1 VKVKRGVSSIKE
13 YLTPRVLVQEVLGYK
28 DLSWNK
34 RINLRNRALLCL
46 FVLTGLR
53 ASELINLTKEQFDFK
68 EDPEFIVI
76 KNIFVLKKRKET
88 VLNDLAIAK
97 SGGYS
102 PLVKIVLE
110 YLDTIKEGKIF
121 DISRP
126 RAWQIITAM
135 TGKWCHYYRSQR
147 MSWLVNTL
155 KGGAS
160 ATGKIMKVTPST
172 VNHYYKSAWK
182 NHKEELKEA

>member
-1 VKVKRGVSSIKE
+1 VKHIKE
-13 YLTPRVLVQEVLGYK
+13 YLSPRVLVQEVLGCN
-28 DLSWNK
+28 DLSWNE
-34 RINLRNRALLCL
+34 RINLRNRALLCF

-53 ASELINLTKEQFDFK
+53 VSELINLTKEQFDFE

-76 KNIFVLKKRKET
+76 KNIFVLKKRKKT
-88 VLNDLAIAK
+88 VLNDLAIARE
-97 SGGYS
+97 GAYS
-102 PLVKIVLE
+102 PLVKIILE
-110 YLDTIKEGKIF
+110 YLDTVKEGKIF
-121 DISRP
+121 NISRS
-126 RAWQIITAM
+126 RAWQIITGM

-155 KGGAS
+155 KGAAS